1 MTDVSLAG
9 TLVVWLF
16 LLNQQH
22 LRQNV
27 FIDKSNKTGVVVFTF
42 NKFVYL
48 FTLFS
53 LSFDVPPT

>member
-42 NKFVYL
+42 NKFVCL
-48 FTLFS
+48 FVYFIFS
-53 LSFDVPPT
+53 LF